1 VLWPDAHIVWLT
13 GLMDEMQIAAA
24 RFRRNKQ
31 QILISAWW
39 QLPVMRIPLCTVTL
53 GDREASYVHEAVSSG
68 WISGTGRF
76 VDAFEHALEL
86 RIGRAHA
93 LAVNSATSALEL
105 CLLALG
111 IGPGDE
117 VLVPALTFA
126 APASAVLAVGAI
138 PVLCD
143 IDDDSWTI
151 DVAQART
158 LTTHRSK
165 AVIGVDLLGHPCD
178 FDALAELNLPIIEDA
193 AHAHGA
199 RYHGRSAGSLGLLS
213 VLSFHANK
221 AITTGEGG
229 CVLTDDSDLADA
241 VRVIANHGMRS
252 SRPYYHEVVGRNYRM
267 TNITAAVGLA
277 QVERWDELIAGR
289 AAVASQYGEFLAGA
303 QVSTRPVAQWAEPS
317 WWLYVLHSEHR
328 DRLVSLLRD
337 QQIDARA
344 LWPSLDTLPVFSC
357 GVRAEYPTAQ
367 AVSRSTMWLPTWHGM
382 RAEVVAE
389 VADAVKAILSVL
401 SISRL
406 T

>member
-1 VLWPDAHIVWLT
+1 
-13 GLMDEMQIAAA
+13 
-24 RFRRNKQ
+24 
-31 QILISAWW
+31 
-39 QLPVMRIPLCTVTL
+39 MRIPLCTVTL
-53 GDREASYVHEAVSSG
+53 GDREASYVQEAVSTG

-76 VDAFEHALEL
+76 VDAFERALEL
-86 RIGRAHA
+86 RTGRAHA
-93 LAVNSATSALEL
+93 LAVNSGTSALEL

-117 VLVPALTFA
+117 VLVPALTFGA
-126 APASAVLAVGAI
+126 TASAVLSIGAI
-138 PVLCD
+138 PVFCD
-143 IDDDSWTI
+143 IEDSSWTI
-151 DVAQART
+151 DIAHART
-158 LTTHRSK
+158 LTTHRTK

-199 RYHGRSAGSLGLLS
+199 RYRGRSAGSLGMLS

-241 VRVIANHGMRS
+241 VRLIANHGMRS

-277 QVERWDELIAGR
+277 QAERWDELIAGR
-289 AAVASQYGEFLAGA
+289 AAVASQYGEFLADVP
-303 QVSTRPVAQWAEPS
+303 VSTRPVAQWAQPS
-317 WWLYVLHSEHR
+317 WWLYVLHSRHR

-337 QQIDARA
+337 QHIDARA
-344 LWPSLDTLPVFSC
+344 LWPSLDSLPVFSC
-357 GVRAEYPTAQ
+357 GVRAEYPTAR
-367 AVSRSTMWLPTWHGM
+367 AVSRSAMWLPTWNGM
-382 RAEVVAE
+382 PIEVITE
-389 VADAVKAILSVL
+389 VADAVKSVL
-401 SISRL
+401 SALSISHS